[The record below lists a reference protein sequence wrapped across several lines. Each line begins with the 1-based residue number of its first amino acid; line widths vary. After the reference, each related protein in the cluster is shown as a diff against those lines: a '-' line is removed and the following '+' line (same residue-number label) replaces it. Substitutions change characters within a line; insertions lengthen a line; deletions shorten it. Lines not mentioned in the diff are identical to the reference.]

1 MSEMDRRS
9 LFLASAVTAV
19 TALTAGAASTKA
31 AAQVAGAATG
41 ACKAPLLWATCS

>member
-19 TALTAGAASTKA
+19 TALTAGGVN
-31 AAQVAGAATG
+31 QGGGTG
-41 ACKAPLLWATCS
+41 RRRRHRSR